1 MSTGTNSSMQMA
13 LDNFVRHNTNDGIP
27 NGYQPPPISE
37 KTQRELAA
45 SAEQF
50 MRSRSQE
57 NNPGEK
63 KSRPS
68 SGATREANSKSDSNA
83 NSSQSCLPDKDK
95 DVEMK
100 PPETNLKSDEKAENN
115 ASS

>member
-1 MSTGTNSSMQMA
+1 MLSAKPS
-13 LDNFVRHNTNDGIP
+13 DDIP

-45 SAEQF
+45 SAERF
-50 MRSRSQE
+50 MRSRSQQD
-57 NNPGEK
+57 NAREK
-63 KSRPS
+63 SSRTS
-68 SGATREANSKSDSNA
+68 SSATRKANSNSDSNA

-95 DVEMK
+95 DVEVK